1 MSMKS
6 LRLIPI
12 LILICACSPDSS
24 QFSLLN
30 ELNSFE
36 SIEGTDEYLPSPFVT
51 AGDRLYMVGHQDG
64 SFPDLGWHVTGE
76 MGGIWNHPI
85 KLMDG
90 FIAQVEM
97 DGEITCLNQASRF
110 TNYPI
115 ANVHQFQVEGLDIT
129 RAQFVPDMTEGIYL
143 EYELT
148 NTSNDDKE
156 LVFHLNGMIDLMPVW
171 LGERTNMVDGI
182 DEARYDAEIDGI
194 VGKDERNP
202 WYVVYKSTKASSTH
216 TLNSKTCD
224 FERGGQGVNAALS
237 YEIAIPSGNTV
248 TIPFAIAGS
257 DKSLEEAKMHL
268 DQTLS
273 NPRNTFESKAERYRQ
288 IENTAKLTI
297 PDKKMEQAFRWV
309 KYNTDWLIRDI
320 EGLGRGITAGIPDYP
335 WFFGADSE
343 YALQG
348 VAAIGMN
355 DLVENTIALLDSV
368 SNTVNNSSGKI
379 LHEMSTNGA
388 VFNPGNLNETP
399 QYAILIWNVFRWTGD
414 MDFLK
419 KYFPTVEAGMEWLL
433 SENDADR
440 NLLADGYGMM
450 EIHGLESE
458 MIDVAA
464 YTQAAF
470 TAAAEMADV
479 LEMSEKAKEYR
490 MNATKLKELIN
501 TEFWADEFDS
511 YADFIGTAKD
521 ADHLIDGAIIRADT
535 LNKPWAVEEL
545 KATQK
550 QVRSFDPKKKQGFV
564 LYHNWVVNTPMEMG
578 IADPDKAIRALNTG
592 SKYVNPFGVFVTGID
607 RDESAETDDGGFA
620 KRMKIF
626 SYTGAVMTLPT
637 GVQAIA
643 ENNYGRPDQALDYL
657 ERMTNSFSF
666 ALPGSMYEVSPDF
679 GMIVQAWNI
688 YSYAIPIMTQFFGIQ
703 PYAHK
708 KEIHLKP
715 QMPAKW
721 KEGSIEN
728 VKIGDNEI
736 SVFYDKG
743 TYKVTQTK
751 QDWIFVVKKSNGTIA
766 EYTGT
771 DFSFN

>member
-1 MSMKS
+1 MKS
-6 LRLIPI
+6 LRLIPF
-12 LILICACSPDSS
+12 LMFLWACSPDSTL
-24 QFSLLN
+24 FSLIDN
-30 ELNSFE
+30 LNSFE
-36 SIEGTDEYLPSPFVT
+36 SIEGSDEYLPSPFVT

-64 SFPDLGWHVTGE
+64 SFPDLGWHVAGE

-90 FIAQVEM
+90 FMAQVEI
-97 DGEITCLNQASRF
+97 DGETTCLNQASRF
-110 TNYPI
+110 INFPVGNAHI
-115 ANVHQFQVEGLDIT
+115 FSLDQLEIT
-129 RAQFVPDMTEGIYL
+129 RSQFVPDMTEGVYV
-143 EYELT
+143 EYQFK
-148 NTSNDDKE
+148 NTSNSEKN
-156 LVFHLNGMIDLMPVW
+156 LTFHFNGMIDLMPVW
-171 LGERTNMVDGI
+171 LGERTNMIDSVDKASYDSALDGI
-182 DEARYDAEIDGI
+182 I
-194 VGKDERNP
+194 GKDQANE
-202 WYVVYKSTKASSTH
+202 WYVVYKSSMTSSSH
-216 TLNSKTCD
+216 TLDSKTCD
-224 FERGGQGVNAALS
+224 FERRGKGVNASLS
-237 YEIAIPSGNTV
+237 YDISIPAGGTV
-248 TIPFAIAGS
+248 SLPFAIAGS
-257 DKSLEEAKMHL
+257 DNSLKEAKTYL
-268 DQTLS
+268 VETLKNAQS
-273 NPRNTFESKAERYRQ
+273 SFESKAKRYRE

-309 KYNTDWLIRDI
+309 KYNTDWLIRDV

-355 DLVENTIALLDSV
+355 DLVDETIALIDRV
-368 SNTVNNSSGKI
+368 SNEENENSGKI
-379 LHEMSTNGA
+379 MHEMSTNGA

-419 KYFPTVEAGMEWLL
+419 KYYPTLEAGMKWLL
-433 SENDADR
+433 EENDADG

-470 TAAAEMADV
+470 TASAEMAEV
-479 LEMSEKAKEYR
+479 LGMPDDAKQYR
-490 MNATKLKELIN
+490 MNATKLRELIN

-550 QVRSFDPKKKQGFV
+550 QVRSFDPDKKQGFV
-564 LYHNWVVNTPMEMG
+564 LYHNWVVNTPLEMG
-578 IADPDKAIRALNTG
+578 IADEDKALRALETG

-626 SYTGAVMTLPT
+626 TYTGAVMTLPT

-657 ERMTNSFSF
+657 ERMTTSFSF

-703 PYAHK
+703 PYAHLN
-708 KEIHLKP
+708 EIHLNP
-715 QMPAKW
+715 QMPKKW
-721 KEGSIEN
+721 QEGSIEN
-728 VKIGDNEI
+728 VKVGDNTI
-736 SVFYDKG
+736 SVYYSNGKFR
-743 TYKVTQTK
+743 VTQTK
-751 QDWIFVVKKSNGTIA
+751 GGWIFVVKQPDGSTLKYSGK
-766 EYTGT
+766 E
-771 DFSFN
+771 FSF